1 MSILFQMMTS
11 VRQLGDTVSGLMTVL
26 DVLMESLYKESV
38 QVPRTGSAVSV
49 KMTPCVMLLMVTVNG
64 KMMDVLENGPEANV
78 PGLLTGS
85 AV

>member
-1 MSILFQMMTS
+1 MMTS
-11 VRQLGDTVSGLMTVL
+11 VRQPGGTVSGLMTVL

-38 QVPRTGSAVSV
+38 QDPRTGSAVSV
-49 KMTPCVMLLMVTVNG
+49 KMTPCVMLLMVIVNG

-78 PGLLTGS
+78 PDLLTGS